1 MFHDLQNRNEKL
13 FKDKIIFLIWL
24 IEDDKRSDFYGYQ
37 CFIKDQETPSFDGNQ
52 RTFLWLCAA
61 VLISKLA
68 LDKY

>member
-52 RTFLWLCAA
+52 RTFL
-61 VLISKLA
+61 
-68 LDKY
+68 